1 LRFAGI
7 VLWRCRKIAGE
18 RTGRVWCEGAKGLGS
33 GGSLRAGWARAAHAS
48 LELLAILGFFFFF
61 LVLFCFFQSWF
72 RQLVLR
78 AEMDA
83 FLESD
88 F

>member
-1 LRFAGI
+1 M
-7 VLWRCRKIAGE
+7 
-18 RTGRVWCEGAKGLGS
+18 WCEGAKGLGS
-33 GGSLRAGWARAAHAS
+33 GRSLRAGWAHAS
-48 LELLAILGFFFFF
+48 LELLAILGFFILFVYFVF
-61 LVLFCFFQSWF
+61 CFCFFQSWF